1 MSIHPTSEGV
11 MLSGNGLILGV
22 CAFVFSIIPTG
33 CNQGSIHMTEQKE
46 PASPDHQVDRRTVVP
61 LVRTLDADGPSATIE
76 FEFDVQPQSDDPEPP
91 VFIGL
96 RVAAT
101 DPAAAAE
108 SADRLRDAR
117 IDASVR
123 LYRVGPDAPETVALS
138 RSRWTGRSE
147 VQTVP
152 VDDDGHVPE
161 LFATTADV
169 ASMRKAGLL
178 APAMEYKELEFA
190 FIRDTPPGR
199 YRVAI
204 ALNDPRRTLQAEKAE
219 LLIAHTAKSR

>member
-1 MSIHPTSEGV
+1 
-11 MLSGNGLILGV
+11 MLSSNGLIAGV

-46 PASPDHQVDRRTVVP
+46 AASPDHQVGSRTLVP
-61 LVRTLDADGPSATIE
+61 LVRSLDAEGLGTTIE
-76 FEFDVQPQSDDPEPP
+76 FDFDVQPQADDPEPP

-96 RVAAT
+96 RVAAA

-108 SADRLRDAR
+108 SADRLRDAS

-123 LYRVGPDAPETVALS
+123 LYRLGGDAPETVVLN

-147 VQTVP
+147 VQTVALG
-152 VDDDGHVPE
+152 DDGHVPE

-169 ASMRKAGLL
+169 TSMRKAGLL
-178 APAMEYKELEFA
+178 APATEYKELEFA

-199 YRVAI
+199 YRVVI